1 MAGGG
6 VDTAVIST
14 ADRAKFQRDGCTTTT
29 TATTTTAITIVA
41 TTTVAT
47 ASVPLCTNVLAYAGN
62 ALLLRFNCILSH
74 RGTP

>member
-14 ADRAKFQRDGCTTTT
+14 ADRAKFQRDGCTTMT

-47 ASVPLCTNVLAYAGN
+47 ASVPLCTNVLAYAIQLHFIPQGHTV
-62 ALLLRFNCILSH
+62 AQS
-74 RGTP
+74 T